1 MREFLQWR
9 ALLLLLAVS
18 AVWPACAQ
26 SGTEARLREALRDT
40 AVKLRT
46 AEAALAEQQLAT
58 AALERERDAL
68 KSRPA
73 PRVDTGREAALQSQL
88 ARTSGELAQARAEEQ
103 KWRMAEQQASQIAQT
118 REAERAALTE
128 QLAKTRAQSAQCVA
142 NTESLYKIGREI
154 AALYRDPAFVDFVRD
169 HGRELLGIDRVRDEN
184 RVRALEDRLV
194 EAYAQSQ
201 SCSASVAAVEGG
213 RP

>member
-9 ALLLLLAVS
+9 ALFLLLAIL
-18 AVWPACAQ
+18 AVWPAYAQ

-73 PRVDTGREAALQSQL
+73 PRVDAGREAALQSQL
-88 ARTSGELAQARAEEQ
+88 ARANGEITQVRAEEQ
-103 KWRMAEQQASQIAQT
+103 KWRMAEQQASQLAQK
-118 REAERAALTE
+118 REAERVALTE
-128 QLAKTRAQSAQCVA
+128 QLAKARAQSTQCAA
-142 NTESLYKIGREI
+142 NTEALYKVGREI
-154 AALYRDPAFVDFVRD
+154 AALYRDPAFVDFVRG
-169 HGRELLGIDRVRDEN
+169 HGRELLGIGRVRDEN

-201 SCSASVAAVEGG
+201 SCGASVAAAGNG